1 MRLDY
6 DCLRK
11 VLLTLEKTLKCE
23 YKNNVLFFN
32 DVSIDDVFN
41 ELKGEGFTKED
52 VFYAAYNL
60 EQAKYIEAETVSG
73 DNGIFGYMILD
84 ITYEGH
90 QFLGKIKPDSV
101 WKQIKN
107 ALGKV
112 GSVSLPIISSVAT
125 SLSTSLIKSQLGLS

>member
-11 VLLTLEKTLKCE
+11 VLLTLEKMLKCE
-23 YKNNVLFFN
+23 YKNNVLYFN

-41 ELKGEGFTKED
+41 ELMGEGFAKED
-52 VFYAAYNL
+52 IFYAAYNL
-60 EQAKYIEAETVSG
+60 EQANYIKAETVPG
-73 DNGIFGYMILD
+73 DNGIFDYIISD

-90 QFLGKIKPDSV
+90 EFLGKIKPDSV

-112 GSVSLPIISSVAT
+112 GSFSLPIISSIAA
-125 SLSTSLIKSQLGLS
+125 SLSTSLIKAQLGLP